1 LDICLANKDYIFKIE
16 WNWRMILKFRGKAQI
31 IEATLLYPS
40 GYLRLPQVRKE
51 NSNRILKIL
60 EVGNKVLQG
69 TLIGN

>member
-1 LDICLANKDYIFKIE
+1 
-16 WNWRMILKFRGKAQI
+16 MILKFRGKAQI

-60 EVGNKVLQG
+60 AVGNKVLQG

>member
-1 LDICLANKDYIFKIE
+1 
-16 WNWRMILKFRGKAQI
+16 MILKFRGKAQT
-31 IEATLLYPS
+31 IEATPLYPS
-40 GYLRLPQVRKE
+40 RYLRLPQVREE